1 MIEIELKFQVPAAAR
16 HAVQAEVKAH
26 AGAAC
31 TRLQARYVDTPEQ
44 HLARARAALRL
55 RREGPVWVQTLKA
68 QGVDLLQ
75 RLEHNAPVD
84 PADGDPPALRLARH
98 AGTPALPAL
107 ARALGCT
114 DDAMNEAARTDNTL
128 GLGVVFETN
137 IRRDHAPLTVAPGS
151 TVVEL
156 AFDDGEIRGGGRA
169 QAVCELEMELLQ
181 GDVAGLLTTAADW
194 VQRHGLWLDV
204 RSKAERG
211 NLLAQGLQAS
221 PPQLPP
227 AAIAGQPGHEAV
239 SACLHAALRNAAV
252 VAAGLADFHS
262 DLATG
267 QAAAPVAEP
276 QAHTQALVAGLGRL
290 HSLLSR
296 HAAES
301 GLAESLIL
309 WLAPLD
315 VAGAA
320 QTRAAGRLVRS
331 AAFNQWVLGVLGWCA
346 AQRPSA

>member
-1 MIEIELKFQVPAAAR
+1 MIEIELKFQVPTAAR
-16 HAVQAEVKAH
+16 QAVQAEVKAH

-128 GLGVVFETN
+128 GLGVVFETD
-137 IRRDHAPLTVAPGS
+137 IRRGHAPLTVAPGS

-181 GDVAGLLTTAADW
+181 GDVAGLLATAADW

-221 PPQLPP
+221 PPQQPP

-252 VAAGLADFHS
+252 VADPAAD
-262 DLATG
+262 
-267 QAAAPVAEP
+267 QAAAPVAAP